1 MNRSTNG
8 WTLRPQRAVVL
19 LSLRWAAGLLAL
31 FVSIYGTTNWIAS
44 WRADRLRLWLAW
56 ELEIPFVPWMVWPY
70 LSLFAAF
77 LLPMFAL
84 DAPAIRVLCRRLA
97 TATILSGICFLLV
110 PGELGFERPSLVPGH
125 ELAYRYI
132 HVLDL
137 PHNLA
142 PSLHVSWSFIL
153 LLALRGA
160 SPGWLRR
167 LLELWLVLLITSVL
181 FTHQHHVLDVAG
193 GMLVALMVHTAV
205 RHDGHRSAFQRR
217 TP

>member
-1 MNRSTNG
+1 MSRCSHG
-8 WTLRPQRAVVL
+8 WTLRPERAVVL
-19 LSLRWAAGLLAL
+19 LSLRWAAVLLVL
-31 FVSIYGTTNWIAS
+31 FVGIYGTTNWITS
-44 WRADRLRLWLAW
+44 MRADRLRLWSAW
-56 ELEIPFVPWMVWPY
+56 ELEIPLVPWMVWPY

-77 LLPMFAL
+77 FLPMFAL
-84 DAPAIRVLCRRLA
+84 DAAAIRVLCRRLA
-97 TATILSGICFLLV
+97 AATILSGICFLLL
-110 PGELGFERPSLVPGH
+110 PGELGFERPASVPGH

-153 LLALRGA
+153 LVALRRA
-160 SPGWLRR
+160 SPGWLQR
-167 LLELWLVLLITSVL
+167 LLELWLVLMIASVL

-193 GMLVALMVHTAV
+193 GMLVALLVHTAI
-205 RHDGHRSAFQRR
+205 RRDGQQSAFQRR